1 MTGRL
6 RGSMDNR
13 RVALAGILV
22 FCLFSASI
30 ASILLSD
37 EKSRSIEDSISILD
51 PLLQDEGH
59 DHRNA
64 TQHVMY
70 TENIQ
75 PVSFNELT
83 APGNAEIQVAESP
96 DGRTYAYIAGWSELH
111 IVDVTNPENTTVT
124 GVYVDPNT
132 QVLDVKYLQYN
143 GDEYV
148 VVQNQLVDP
157 GNADP
162 NVGEWGDPV
171 QVTVTLIDVSDKSN
185 PTYVDAWYDA
195 DHPSGPHNLYTHL
208 IDNEWYI
215 FVANPDY
222 EQCDVGQGDA
232 CGGITIAHLN
242 FDGPGDSP
250 RILKVGEAEV
260 NWQNTLGGWIYIHDM
275 TVQTWPGEDQQDPRY
290 GRTYI
295 YGAYWEAGLRI
306 FDVSDVPHPQNSPIE
321 YAFIAGGCAATLGT
335 QLTCNWRAPEVGQW
349 MEFADLDDDGQ
360 IDCGCTGNENGGR
373 ASYIHYAEP
382 IDDMVDASHLGY
394 PEGKMHLTFLAT
406 EVLET
411 SVGTGL
417 GYLLDTTDYEMLN
430 GQITF
435 RPKIIH
441 SWEIPF
447 AEDHHIPGGD
457 EWLLFSPHNS
467 DAQIFPTDSSA
478 GLPDQS
484 LGGNWDGRIY
494 LSSYHAGLW
503 IIDIETLMLE
513 GKNPDKNRTEVHS
526 VSTIGYHIPHGQ
538 DGTPLDS
545 SYYDFGW
552 TPFIWAAEY
561 HNGYTYLS
569 CITTGLYIVQLD
581 IDKPYHVS

>member
-1 MTGRL
+1 MTGQL
-6 RGSMDNR
+6 RGAMDNR
-13 RVALAGILV
+13 RVALAGVLV
-22 FCLFSASI
+22 FFLLSASV
-30 ASILLSD
+30 ATILLSK
-37 EKSRSIEDSISILD
+37 EKSNSINDSISVMD

-64 TQHVMY
+64 SQHVMY
-70 TENIQ
+70 TDNIQ
-75 PVSFNELT
+75 PVSFNQLT

-96 DGRTYAYIAGWSELH
+96 DGNTYAYIAGWSELH

-208 IDNEWYI
+208 IDDEWYI

-242 FDGPGDSP
+242 FDGPSDSP

-349 MEFADLDDDGQ
+349 MEFADLDEDGQ

-382 IDDMVDASHLGY
+382 MDDMVDASHLGY

-411 SVGTGL
+411 TVGTGL

-435 RPKIIH
+435 KPKVIH

-447 AEDHHIPGGD
+447 AEDHHIPGGE

-467 DAQIFPTDSSA
+467 DAQIFETNSA

-513 GKNPDKNRTEVHS
+513 GKNSDLNRTEVHS
-526 VSTIGYHIPHGQ
+526 ASTIGYHIPHGQ
-538 DGTPLDS
+538 DGTPLSS

-581 IDKPYHVS
+581 IDKPYHVN

>member
-1 MTGRL
+1 
-6 RGSMDNR
+6 MDNR
-13 RVALAGILV
+13 RVALVGLLV
-22 FCLFSASI
+22 FCLFSASM
-30 ASILLSD
+30 AAILLSD
-37 EKSRSIEDSISILD
+37 EKSNSIDQSFSILD
-51 PLLQDEGH
+51 PLLQDEEH

-64 TQHVMY
+64 SQHVMY
-70 TENIQ
+70 TDNIQ
-75 PVSFNELT
+75 PVSFNQLT

-96 DGRTYAYIAGWSELH
+96 DGNTYAYIAGWSELH
-111 IVDVTNPENTTVT
+111 IVDVTNPNNTTVT

-148 VVQNQLVDP
+148 IVQNQLVDP

-208 IDNEWYI
+208 IDDEWYI

-242 FDGPGDSP
+242 FDGPSDSP

-290 GRTYI
+290 GKTYV

-349 MEFADLDDDGQ
+349 MEFADLDEDGQ

-382 IDDMVDASHLGY
+382 MDDMVDASHLGY

-411 SVGTGL
+411 TVGTGL
-417 GYLLDTTDYEMLN
+417 GYLLDTTEYEMLN

-435 RPKIIH
+435 KPKIIH

-447 AEDHHIPGGD
+447 AEDHHIPGGE

-467 DAQIFPTDSSA
+467 DAQIFPTSSA

-513 GKNPDKNRTEVHS
+513 GRNSDLNRTEVHS
-526 VSTIGYHIPHGQ
+526 ASTIGYHIPHGQ
-538 DGTPLDS
+538 DGTPLSS

-581 IDKPYHVS
+581 IDKPYHIG

>member
-1 MTGRL
+1 
-6 RGSMDNR
+6 MDNR
-13 RVALAGILV
+13 RVALAGVLI
-22 FCLFSASI
+22 FFLFTASI
-30 ASILLSD
+30 AAVFLSD
-37 EKSRSIEDSISILD
+37 EASESVNSNSSIMD
-51 PLLQDEGH
+51 PLMQDEGH

-64 TQHVMY
+64 SQHIMY
-70 TENIQ
+70 TDNIQ
-75 PVSFNELT
+75 PISFNQLT
-83 APGNAEIQVAESP
+83 APGNAEVQVAESP
-96 DGRTYAYIAGWSELH
+96 DGGTYAYIAGWSEMH

-148 VVQNQLVDP
+148 IVQNQLVDP

-162 NVGEWGDPV
+162 NVGEWGDPA
-171 QVTVTLIDVSDKSN
+171 QVTVTLIDVSDKYN

-195 DHPSGPHNLYTHL
+195 DHPSGPHNLYTHM

-222 EQCDVGQGDA
+222 EQCDIGQGDA

-242 FDGPGDSP
+242 FDGPSDSP

-349 MEFADLDDDGQ
+349 MEFADLDEDGQ

-382 IDDMVDASHLGY
+382 MDEMVDASHLGY
-394 PEGKMHLTFLAT
+394 PAGKMHLTFLAT

-411 SVGTGL
+411 TVGTGL
-417 GYLLDTTDYEMLN
+417 GYLIDTTEYEMLN
-430 GQITF
+430 GQVTF
-435 RPKIIH
+435 KPKIIH

-447 AEDHHIPGGD
+447 AEAHHIPGGE

-467 DAQIFPTDSSA
+467 DAQIFETNSA
-478 GLPDQS
+478 LGLPDQS

-513 GKNPDKNRTEVHS
+513 ARNPDLNRTEVHS
-526 VSTIGYHIPHGQ
+526 LSTIGYHLPHGQ
-538 DGTPLDS
+538 DGIPLSS

-569 CITTGLYIVQLD
+569 CITGLYIVQLD
-581 IDKPYHVS
+581 IDKPYHVG

>member
-1 MTGRL
+1 MTGQL
-6 RGSMDNR
+6 RGAMDNR
-13 RVALAGILV
+13 RVALAGVLV
-22 FCLFSASI
+22 FFLLSASV
-30 ASILLSD
+30 ATILLSK
-37 EKSRSIEDSISILD
+37 EKSNSINDSISVLD

-64 TQHVMY
+64 SQHVMY
-70 TENIQ
+70 TDNIQ
-75 PVSFNELT
+75 PVSFNQLT

-96 DGRTYAYIAGWSELH
+96 DGNTYAYIAGWSELH

-162 NVGEWGDPV
+162 NVGEWGDPA

-208 IDNEWYI
+208 IDDEWYI

-242 FDGPGDSP
+242 FDGPSDSP

-349 MEFADLDDDGQ
+349 MEFADLDEDGQ

-382 IDDMVDASHLGY
+382 MDDMVDASHLGY
-394 PEGKMHLTFLAT
+394 PEGKIHLTFLAT

-411 SVGTGL
+411 TVGTGL

-435 RPKIIH
+435 KPKVIH

-447 AEDHHIPGGD
+447 AEDHHIPGGE

-467 DAQIFPTDSSA
+467 DAQIFETNSV

-513 GKNPDKNRTEVHS
+513 GKNSDLNRTEVHS
-526 VSTIGYHIPHGQ
+526 ASTIGYHIPHGQ
-538 DGTPLDS
+538 DGTPLSS

-581 IDKPYHVS
+581 IDKPYHVN

>member
-1 MTGRL
+1 MTGQL
-6 RGSMDNR
+6 RGAMDNR
-13 RVALAGILV
+13 RVALAGVLV
-22 FCLFSASI
+22 FFLLSASV
-30 ASILLSD
+30 ATILLSK
-37 EKSRSIEDSISILD
+37 EKSNSINDSISVMD

-64 TQHVMY
+64 SQHVMY
-70 TENIQ
+70 TDNIQ
-75 PVSFNELT
+75 PVSFNQLT

-96 DGRTYAYIAGWSELH
+96 DGNTYAYIAGWSELH

-208 IDNEWYI
+208 IDDEWYI

-242 FDGPGDSP
+242 FDGPSDSP

-349 MEFADLDDDGQ
+349 MEFADLDEDGQ

-382 IDDMVDASHLGY
+382 MDDMVDASHLGY

-411 SVGTGL
+411 TVGTGL

-435 RPKIIH
+435 KPKVIH

-447 AEDHHIPGGD
+447 AEDHHIPGGE

-467 DAQIFPTDSSA
+467 DAQIFETNSA

-513 GKNPDKNRTEVHS
+513 GKNSDLNRTEVHS
-526 VSTIGYHIPHGQ
+526 SSTIGYHIPHGQ
-538 DGTPLDS
+538 DGTPLSS

-581 IDKPYHVS
+581 IDKPYHTS

>member
-1 MTGRL
+1 
-6 RGSMDNR
+6 MDNR
-13 RVALAGILV
+13 RVALAGILI
-22 FCLFSASI
+22 FFLFTASI
-30 ASILLSD
+30 AAIFLSD
-37 EKSRSIEDSISILD
+37 ETSESVNKSSSMLD
-51 PLLQDEGH
+51 PLMQDEGH

-64 TQHVMY
+64 SQHIMY
-70 TENIQ
+70 TDNIQ
-75 PVSFNELT
+75 PVSFNQLT
-83 APGNAEIQVAESP
+83 APGNAEVQVAESP
-96 DGRTYAYIAGWSELH
+96 DGGTYAYIAGWSELH
-111 IVDVTNPENTTVT
+111 IVDVTNPDNTTVT

-148 VVQNQLVDP
+148 IVQNQLVDP

-162 NVGEWGDPV
+162 NVGEWGDPA
-171 QVTVTLIDVSDKSN
+171 QVTVTLIDVSDKYN

-195 DHPSGPHNLYTHL
+195 DHPSGPHNLYTHM

-222 EQCDVGQGDA
+222 EQCDIGQGDA

-242 FDGPGDSP
+242 FDGPSDSP

-290 GRTYI
+290 GKTYI

-349 MEFADLDDDGQ
+349 MEFADLDEDGQ

-382 IDDMVDASHLGY
+382 MDKMVDASHLGY
-394 PEGKMHLTFLAT
+394 PAGKMHLTFLAT

-411 SVGTGL
+411 TVGTGL
-417 GYLLDTTDYEMLN
+417 GYLIDTTEYETLN
-430 GQITF
+430 GQVTF
-435 RPKIIH
+435 KPKIIH

-447 AEDHHIPGGD
+447 AEEHHIPGGE

-467 DAQIFPTDSSA
+467 DAQIFETNSA
-478 GLPDQS
+478 LGLPDQS

-503 IIDIETLMLE
+503 IVDIETLMLE
-513 GKNPDKNRTEVHS
+513 AKNPNLNRTEVHS
-526 VSTIGYHIPHGQ
+526 VSTIGYHLPHGQ
-538 DGTPLDS
+538 DGTPLSS

-561 HNGYTYLS
+561 HNGYVYLS

>member
-349 MEFADLDDDGQ
+349 MEFADLDEDGQ

-526 VSTIGYHIPHGQ
+526 ASTIGYHIPHGQ

>member
-1 MTGRL
+1 
-6 RGSMDNR
+6 MDNR
-13 RVALAGILV
+13 RVALAGILI
-22 FCLFSASI
+22 FFLFTATI
-30 ASILLSD
+30 ATILLSD
-37 EKSRSIEDSISILD
+37 ESTQLTDSNTLVTD
-51 PLLQDEGH
+51 PLIQDEGH

-64 TQHVMY
+64 SQHIFY
-70 TENIQ
+70 TDNIQ
-75 PVSFNELT
+75 PISFNQLT
-83 APGNAEIQVAESP
+83 APGNAEVQVADSP
-96 DGRTYAYIAGWSELH
+96 DGGTYAYIAGWSERH

-148 VVQNQLVDP
+148 IVQNQLVDP

-162 NVGEWGDPV
+162 NVGEWGDPA
-171 QVTVTLIDVSDKSN
+171 QVTVTLIDVSDKYN

-195 DHPSGPHNLYTHL
+195 DHPSGPHNLYTHM

-222 EQCDVGQGDA
+222 EQCDIGQGDA

-349 MEFADLDDDGQ
+349 MEFADLDEDGQ

-382 IDDMVDASHLGY
+382 MDKMVDASHLGY
-394 PEGKMHLTFLAT
+394 PAGKMHLTFLAT

-411 SVGTGL
+411 TVGTGL
-417 GYLLDTTDYEMLN
+417 GYLIDTTEYEMFN
-430 GQITF
+430 GQVTF
-435 RPKIIH
+435 KPQVIH

-447 AEDHHIPGGD
+447 AEQHHIPGGE

-467 DAQIFPTDSSA
+467 DAEIFETNSA
-478 GLPDQS
+478 LGLPDQS

-503 IIDIETLMLE
+503 VIDIETLMLE
-513 GKNPDKNRTEVHS
+513 GRSSELNRTEVHS
-526 VSTIGYHIPHGQ
+526 VSTIGYHLPHGQ
-538 DGTPLDS
+538 DGIPLSS

>member
-1 MTGRL
+1 
-6 RGSMDNR
+6 MDNR
-13 RVALAGILV
+13 RVALVGLLV
-22 FCLFSASI
+22 FCLFSASM
-30 ASILLSD
+30 AAILLSD
-37 EKSRSIEDSISILD
+37 EKSNSINQSFSILD

-64 TQHVMY
+64 SQHVMY
-70 TENIQ
+70 TDNIQ
-75 PVSFNELT
+75 PVSFNQLT

-96 DGRTYAYIAGWSELH
+96 DGNTYAYIAGWSELH
-111 IVDVTNPENTTVT
+111 IVDVTNPNNTTVT

-148 VVQNQLVDP
+148 IVQNQLVDP

-208 IDNEWYI
+208 IDDEWYI

-242 FDGPGDSP
+242 FDGPSDSP

-290 GRTYI
+290 GKTYV

-349 MEFADLDDDGQ
+349 MEFADLDEDGQ

-382 IDDMVDASHLGY
+382 MDDMVDASHLGY

-411 SVGTGL
+411 TVGTGL
-417 GYLLDTTDYEMLN
+417 GYLLDTTEYEMLN

-435 RPKIIH
+435 KPKIIH

-447 AEDHHIPGGD
+447 AEDHHIPGGE

-467 DAQIFPTDSSA
+467 DAQIFPTSSA

-513 GKNPDKNRTEVHS
+513 GRNSDLNRTEVHS
-526 VSTIGYHIPHGQ
+526 ASTIGYHIPHGQ
-538 DGTPLDS
+538 DGTPLSS

-581 IDKPYHVS
+581 IDEPYHVG

>member
-1 MTGRL
+1 
-6 RGSMDNR
+6 MDNR
-13 RVALAGILV
+13 RVALAGILI
-22 FCLFSASI
+22 FFLFTATI
-30 ASILLSD
+30 ATILLSD
-37 EKSRSIEDSISILD
+37 ESIQLTDNNTLVTD
-51 PLLQDEGH
+51 PLIQDEGH

-64 TQHVMY
+64 SQHIFY
-70 TENIQ
+70 TDNIQ
-75 PVSFNELT
+75 PISFNQLT
-83 APGNAEIQVAESP
+83 APGNAEVQVADSP
-96 DGRTYAYIAGWSELH
+96 DGGTYAYIAGWSELH

-148 VVQNQLVDP
+148 IVQNQLVDP

-162 NVGEWGDPV
+162 NVGEWGDPA
-171 QVTVTLIDVSDKSN
+171 QVTVTLIDVSDKYN

-195 DHPSGPHNLYTHL
+195 DHPSGPHNLYTHM

-222 EQCDVGQGDA
+222 EQCDIGQGDA

-242 FDGPGDSP
+242 FDGPSDSP

-349 MEFADLDDDGQ
+349 MEFADLDEDGQ

-382 IDDMVDASHLGY
+382 MDKMVDASHLGY
-394 PEGKMHLTFLAT
+394 PAGKMHLTFLAT

-411 SVGTGL
+411 TVGTGL
-417 GYLLDTTDYEMLN
+417 GYLIDTTEYEMFN
-430 GQITF
+430 GQVTF
-435 RPKIIH
+435 KPQVIH

-447 AEDHHIPGGD
+447 AEQHHIPGGE

-467 DAQIFPTDSSA
+467 DAEIFETNSA
-478 GLPDQS
+478 LGLPDQS

-513 GKNPDKNRTEVHS
+513 GRNSELNRTEVHS
-526 VSTIGYHIPHGQ
+526 VSTIGYHLPHGQ
-538 DGTPLDS
+538 DGIPLSS

>member
-1 MTGRL
+1 
-6 RGSMDNR
+6 MDNR
-13 RVALAGILV
+13 RVALAGILI
-22 FCLFSASI
+22 FFLFTASI
-30 ASILLSD
+30 AAIFLSD
-37 EKSRSIEDSISILD
+37 ETSESVNRSSSILD
-51 PLLQDEGH
+51 PLMQDEGH

-64 TQHVMY
+64 SQHIMY
-70 TENIQ
+70 TDNIQ
-75 PVSFNELT
+75 PVSFNQLT
-83 APGNAEIQVAESP
+83 APGNAEVQVAESP
-96 DGRTYAYIAGWSELH
+96 DGGTYAYIAGWSELH

-148 VVQNQLVDP
+148 IVQNQLVDP

-162 NVGEWGDPV
+162 NVGEWGDPA
-171 QVTVTLIDVSDKSN
+171 QVTVTLIDVSDKYN

-195 DHPSGPHNLYTHL
+195 DHPSGPHNLYTHM

-222 EQCDVGQGDA
+222 EQCDIGQGDA

-242 FDGPGDSP
+242 FDGPSDSP

-349 MEFADLDDDGQ
+349 MDFADLDEDGQ

-382 IDDMVDASHLGY
+382 MDKMVDASHLGY
-394 PEGKMHLTFLAT
+394 PAGKMHLTFLAT

-411 SVGTGL
+411 TVGTGL
-417 GYLLDTTDYEMLN
+417 GYLIDTTEYETLN
-430 GQITF
+430 GQVTF
-435 RPKIIH
+435 KPKIIH

-447 AEDHHIPGGD
+447 AEEHHIPGGE

-467 DAQIFPTDSSA
+467 DAQIFETNSA
-478 GLPDQS
+478 LGLPDQS

-503 IIDIETLMLE
+503 IVDIETLMLE
-513 GKNPDKNRTEVHS
+513 AKNPNLNRTEVHS
-526 VSTIGYHIPHGQ
+526 VSTIGYHLPHGQ
-538 DGTPLDS
+538 DGTPLSS

-561 HNGYTYLS
+561 HNGYVYLS

>member
-1 MTGRL
+1 M
-6 RGSMDNR
+6 
-13 RVALAGILV
+13 
-22 FCLFSASI
+22 
-30 ASILLSD
+30 
-37 EKSRSIEDSISILD
+37 D
-51 PLLQDEGH
+51 PLMQDEGH

-64 TQHVMY
+64 SQHIMY
-70 TENIQ
+70 TDNIQ
-75 PVSFNELT
+75 PVSFNQLT
-83 APGNAEIQVAESP
+83 APGNAEVQVAESP
-96 DGRTYAYIAGWSELH
+96 DGGTYAYIAGWSEMH

-148 VVQNQLVDP
+148 IVQNQLVDP

-162 NVGEWGDPV
+162 NVGEWGDPA
-171 QVTVTLIDVSDKSN
+171 QVTVTLIDVSDKYN

-195 DHPSGPHNLYTHL
+195 DHPSGPHNLYTHM

-222 EQCDVGQGDA
+222 EQCDIGQGDA

-242 FDGPGDSP
+242 FDGPSDSP

-349 MEFADLDDDGQ
+349 MEFADLDEDGQ

-382 IDDMVDASHLGY
+382 MDEMVDASHLGY
-394 PEGKMHLTFLAT
+394 PAGKMHLTFLAT

-411 SVGTGL
+411 TVGTGL
-417 GYLLDTTDYEMLN
+417 GYLIDTTEYETLN
-430 GQITF
+430 GQVTF
-435 RPKIIH
+435 KPKIIH

-447 AEDHHIPGGD
+447 AEEHHIPGGE

-467 DAQIFPTDSSA
+467 DAQIFETNSA
-478 GLPDQS
+478 LGLPDQS

-503 IIDIETLMLE
+503 IVDIETLMLE
-513 GKNPDKNRTEVHS
+513 AKNPNLNRTEVHS
-526 VSTIGYHIPHGQ
+526 VSTIGYHLPHGQ
-538 DGTPLDS
+538 DGTPLSS

-561 HNGYTYLS
+561 HNGYVYLS

-581 IDKPYHVS
+581 IDKPYHVG

>member
-1 MTGRL
+1 
-6 RGSMDNR
+6 MDNR
-13 RVALAGILV
+13 RVALAGILI
-22 FCLFSASI
+22 FFLFTASI
-30 ASILLSD
+30 AALFLSD
-37 EKSRSIEDSISILD
+37 ETSESVNRSSSILD
-51 PLLQDEGH
+51 PLMQDEGH

-64 TQHVMY
+64 SQHIMY
-70 TENIQ
+70 TDNIQ
-75 PVSFNELT
+75 PVSFNQLT
-83 APGNAEIQVAESP
+83 APGNAEVQVAESP
-96 DGRTYAYIAGWSELH
+96 DGGTYAYIAGWSELH

-148 VVQNQLVDP
+148 IVQNQLVDP

-162 NVGEWGDPV
+162 NVGEWGDPA
-171 QVTVTLIDVSDKSN
+171 QVTVTLIDVSDKYN

-195 DHPSGPHNLYTHL
+195 DHPSGPHNLYTHM

-222 EQCDVGQGDA
+222 EQCDIGQGDA

-242 FDGPGDSP
+242 FDGPSDSP

-349 MEFADLDDDGQ
+349 MEFADLDEDGQ

-382 IDDMVDASHLGY
+382 MDKMVDASHLGY
-394 PEGKMHLTFLAT
+394 PAGKMHLTFLAT

-411 SVGTGL
+411 TVGTGL
-417 GYLLDTTDYEMLN
+417 GYLIDTTEYETLN
-430 GQITF
+430 GQVTF
-435 RPKIIH
+435 KPKIIH

-447 AEDHHIPGGD
+447 AEEHHIPGGE

-467 DAQIFPTDSSA
+467 DAQIFETNSA
-478 GLPDQS
+478 LGLPDQS

-503 IIDIETLMLE
+503 IVDIETLMLE
-513 GKNPDKNRTEVHS
+513 AKNPNLNRTEVHS
-526 VSTIGYHIPHGQ
+526 VSTIGYHLPHGQ
-538 DGTPLDS
+538 DGTPLSS

-561 HNGYTYLS
+561 HNGYVYLS

-581 IDKPYHVS
+581 IDQPYHIS

>member
-1 MTGRL
+1 MTGRFG
-6 RGSMDNR
+6 RFMDNR
-13 RVALAGILV
+13 RVALVGILV
-22 FCLFSASI
+22 FCLFTASI
-30 ASILLSD
+30 ATILLSD
-37 EKSRSIEDSISILD
+37 EKSNSDESSVSILD

-64 TQHVMY
+64 SQHVMY
-70 TENIQ
+70 TDNIQ
-75 PVSFNELT
+75 PVSFNQLT

-96 DGRTYAYIAGWSELH
+96 DGNTYAYIAGWSELH

-148 VVQNQLVDP
+148 IVQNQLVDP

-208 IDNEWYI
+208 IDDEWYI

-290 GRTYI
+290 GKTYV

-349 MEFADLDDDGQ
+349 MEFADLDEDGQ

-382 IDDMVDASHLGY
+382 MDDMVDASHLGY
-394 PEGKMHLTFLAT
+394 PQGKMHLTFLAT

-411 SVGTGL
+411 TVGTGL

-435 RPKIIH
+435 KPKIIH

-447 AEDHHIPGGD
+447 AEDHHIPGGE

-467 DAQIFPTDSSA
+467 DAQIFPTSSA

-513 GKNPDKNRTEVHS
+513 GRNSDLNRTEVHS
-526 VSTIGYHIPHGQ
+526 ASTIGYHIPHGQ
-538 DGTPLDS
+538 DGTPLSS

-581 IDKPYHVS
+581 IDKPYHVG

>member
-1 MTGRL
+1 
-6 RGSMDNR
+6 MDNR
-13 RVALAGILV
+13 RVALAGVLI
-22 FCLFSASI
+22 FFLFTATI
-30 ASILLSD
+30 ATILLSD
-37 EKSRSIEDSISILD
+37 ESTQLTDSNTLVTD
-51 PLLQDEGH
+51 PLIQDEGH

-64 TQHVMY
+64 SQHIFY
-70 TENIQ
+70 TDNIQ
-75 PVSFNELT
+75 PISFNQLT
-83 APGNAEIQVAESP
+83 APGNAEVQVADSP
-96 DGRTYAYIAGWSELH
+96 DGGTYAYIAGWSELH

-148 VVQNQLVDP
+148 IVQNQLVDP

-162 NVGEWGDPV
+162 NVGEWGDPA
-171 QVTVTLIDVSDKSN
+171 QVTVTLIDVSDKYN

-195 DHPSGPHNLYTHL
+195 DHPSGPHNLYTHM

-222 EQCDVGQGDA
+222 EQCDIGQGDA

-242 FDGPGDSP
+242 FDGPSDSP

-349 MEFADLDDDGQ
+349 MEFADLDEDGQ

-382 IDDMVDASHLGY
+382 MDKMVDASHLGY
-394 PEGKMHLTFLAT
+394 PAGKMHLTFLAT

-411 SVGTGL
+411 TVGTGL
-417 GYLLDTTDYEMLN
+417 GYLIDTTEYEMFN
-430 GQITF
+430 GQVTF
-435 RPKIIH
+435 KPQVIH

-447 AEDHHIPGGD
+447 AEQHHIPGGE

-467 DAQIFPTDSSA
+467 DAEIFETNSA
-478 GLPDQS
+478 LGLPDQS

-513 GKNPDKNRTEVHS
+513 GRNSELNRTEVHS
-526 VSTIGYHIPHGQ
+526 VSTIGYHLPHGQ
-538 DGTPLDS
+538 DGIPLSS

>member
-1 MTGRL
+1 
-6 RGSMDNR
+6 MDNR
-13 RVALAGILV
+13 RVALAGILI
-22 FCLFSASI
+22 FFLFTATI
-30 ASILLSD
+30 ATILLSD
-37 EKSRSIEDSISILD
+37 ESTQLTDSNTLVTD
-51 PLLQDEGH
+51 PLIQDEGH

-64 TQHVMY
+64 SQHIFY
-70 TENIQ
+70 TDNIQ
-75 PVSFNELT
+75 PISFNQLT
-83 APGNAEIQVAESP
+83 APGNAEVQVADSP
-96 DGRTYAYIAGWSELH
+96 DGGTYAYIAGWSELH

-148 VVQNQLVDP
+148 IVQNQLVDP

-162 NVGEWGDPV
+162 NVGEWGDPA
-171 QVTVTLIDVSDKSN
+171 QVTVTLIDVSDKYN

-195 DHPSGPHNLYTHL
+195 DHPSGPHNLYTHM

-222 EQCDVGQGDA
+222 EQCDIGQGDA

-242 FDGPGDSP
+242 FDGPSDSP

-290 GRTYI
+290 GKTYI

-349 MEFADLDDDGQ
+349 MEFADLDEDGQ

-382 IDDMVDASHLGY
+382 MDKMVDASHLGY
-394 PEGKMHLTFLAT
+394 PAGKMHLTFLAT

-411 SVGTGL
+411 TVGTGL
-417 GYLLDTTDYEMLN
+417 GYLIDTTEYEMFN
-430 GQITF
+430 GQVTF
-435 RPKIIH
+435 KPQVIH

-447 AEDHHIPGGD
+447 AEQHHIPGGE

-467 DAQIFPTDSSA
+467 DAEIFETNSA
-478 GLPDQS
+478 LGLPDQS

-513 GKNPDKNRTEVHS
+513 GRNSELNRTEVHS
-526 VSTIGYHIPHGQ
+526 VSTIGYHLPHGQ
-538 DGTPLDS
+538 DGIPLSS

>member
-1 MTGRL
+1 
-6 RGSMDNR
+6 MDNR
-13 RVALAGILV
+13 RVALAGILI
-22 FCLFSASI
+22 FFLFTASI
-30 ASILLSD
+30 AAIFLSD
-37 EKSRSIEDSISILD
+37 ETSESINRSSSILD
-51 PLLQDEGH
+51 PLMQDEGH

-64 TQHVMY
+64 SQHIMY
-70 TENIQ
+70 TDNIQ
-75 PVSFNELT
+75 PISFNQLT
-83 APGNAEIQVAESP
+83 APGNAEVQVAESP
-96 DGRTYAYIAGWSELH
+96 DGGTYAYIAGWSELH

-148 VVQNQLVDP
+148 IVQNQLVDP

-162 NVGEWGDPV
+162 NVGEWGDPA
-171 QVTVTLIDVSDKSN
+171 QVTVTLIDVSDKYN

-195 DHPSGPHNLYTHL
+195 DHPSGPHNLYTHM

-222 EQCDVGQGDA
+222 EQCDIGQGDA

-242 FDGPGDSP
+242 FDGPSDSP

-290 GRTYI
+290 GKTYI

-349 MEFADLDDDGQ
+349 MEFADLDEDGQ

-382 IDDMVDASHLGY
+382 MDKMVDASHLGY
-394 PEGKMHLTFLAT
+394 PAGKMHLTFLAT

-411 SVGTGL
+411 TVGTGL
-417 GYLLDTTDYEMLN
+417 GYLIDTTEYETLN
-430 GQITF
+430 GQVTF
-435 RPKIIH
+435 KPKIIH

-447 AEDHHIPGGD
+447 AEEHHIPGGE

-467 DAQIFPTDSSA
+467 DAQIFETNSA
-478 GLPDQS
+478 LGLPDQS

-503 IIDIETLMLE
+503 IVDIETLMLE
-513 GKNPDKNRTEVHS
+513 AKNPNLNRTEVHS
-526 VSTIGYHIPHGQ
+526 VSTIGYHLPHGQ
-538 DGTPLDS
+538 DGTPLSS

-561 HNGYTYLS
+561 HNGYVYLS

>member
-1 MTGRL
+1 
-6 RGSMDNR
+6 MDNR
-13 RVALAGILV
+13 RVALAGILI
-22 FCLFSASI
+22 FFLFTATI
-30 ASILLSD
+30 ATILLSD
-37 EKSRSIEDSISILD
+37 ESTQLTDNNTLVTD
-51 PLLQDEGH
+51 PLIQDEGH

-64 TQHVMY
+64 SQHIFY
-70 TENIQ
+70 TDNIQ
-75 PVSFNELT
+75 PISFNQLT
-83 APGNAEIQVAESP
+83 APGNAEVQVADSP
-96 DGRTYAYIAGWSELH
+96 DGGTYAYIAGWSELH

-148 VVQNQLVDP
+148 IVQNQLVDP

-162 NVGEWGDPV
+162 NVGEWGDPA
-171 QVTVTLIDVSDKSN
+171 QVTVTLIDVSDKYN

-195 DHPSGPHNLYTHL
+195 DHPSGPHNLYTHM

-222 EQCDVGQGDA
+222 EQCDIGQGDA

-242 FDGPGDSP
+242 FDGPSDSP

-349 MEFADLDDDGQ
+349 MEFADLDEDGQ

-382 IDDMVDASHLGY
+382 MDKMVDASHLGY
-394 PEGKMHLTFLAT
+394 PAGKMHLTFLAT

-411 SVGTGL
+411 TVGTGL
-417 GYLLDTTDYEMLN
+417 GYLIDTTEYEMFN
-430 GQITF
+430 GQVTF
-435 RPKIIH
+435 KPQVIH

-447 AEDHHIPGGD
+447 AEQHHIPGGE

-467 DAQIFPTDSSA
+467 DAEIFETSSA
-478 GLPDQS
+478 LGLPDQS

-513 GKNPDKNRTEVHS
+513 GRNSELNRTEVHS
-526 VSTIGYHIPHGQ
+526 VSTIGYHLPHGQ
-538 DGTPLDS
+538 DGIPLSS

>member
-1 MTGRL
+1 
-6 RGSMDNR
+6 MDNR
-13 RVALAGILV
+13 RVALAGILI
-22 FCLFSASI
+22 FFLFTATI
-30 ASILLSD
+30 ATILLSD
-37 EKSRSIEDSISILD
+37 ESTQLTDSNTLVTD
-51 PLLQDEGH
+51 PLIQDEGH

-64 TQHVMY
+64 SQHIFY
-70 TENIQ
+70 TDNIQ
-75 PVSFNELT
+75 PISFNQLT
-83 APGNAEIQVAESP
+83 APGNAEVQVADSP
-96 DGRTYAYIAGWSELH
+96 DGGTYAYIAGWSELH

-148 VVQNQLVDP
+148 IVQNQLVDP

-171 QVTVTLIDVSDKSN
+171 QVTVTLIDVSDKYN

-195 DHPSGPHNLYTHL
+195 DHPSGPHNLYTHM

-222 EQCDVGQGDA
+222 EQCDIGQGDA

-242 FDGPGDSP
+242 FDGPSDSP

-349 MEFADLDDDGQ
+349 MEFADLDEDGQ

-382 IDDMVDASHLGY
+382 MDKMVDASHLGY
-394 PEGKMHLTFLAT
+394 PAGKMHLTFLAT

-411 SVGTGL
+411 TVGTGL
-417 GYLLDTTDYEMLN
+417 GYLIDTTEYEMFN
-430 GQITF
+430 GQVTF
-435 RPKIIH
+435 KPQVIH

-447 AEDHHIPGGD
+447 AEQHHIPGGE

-467 DAQIFPTDSSA
+467 DAEIFETNSA
-478 GLPDQS
+478 LGLPDQS

-513 GKNPDKNRTEVHS
+513 GRYSELNRTEVHS
-526 VSTIGYHIPHGQ
+526 VSTIGYHLPHGQ
-538 DGTPLDS
+538 DGIPLSS

>member
-1 MTGRL
+1 
-6 RGSMDNR
+6 MDNR
-13 RVALAGILV
+13 RVALAGILI
-22 FCLFSASI
+22 FFLFTATI
-30 ASILLSD
+30 ATILLSD
-37 EKSRSIEDSISILD
+37 ESTQLTDSNTLVTD
-51 PLLQDEGH
+51 PLIQDEGH

-64 TQHVMY
+64 SQHIFY
-70 TENIQ
+70 TDNIL
-75 PVSFNELT
+75 PISFNQLT
-83 APGNAEIQVAESP
+83 APGNAEVQVADSP
-96 DGRTYAYIAGWSELH
+96 DGGTYAYIAGWSELH

-148 VVQNQLVDP
+148 IVQNQLVDP

-162 NVGEWGDPV
+162 NVGEWGDPA
-171 QVTVTLIDVSDKSN
+171 QVTVTLIDVSDKYN

-195 DHPSGPHNLYTHL
+195 DHPSGPHNLYTHM

-222 EQCDVGQGDA
+222 EQCDIGQGDA

-242 FDGPGDSP
+242 FDGPSDSP

-349 MEFADLDDDGQ
+349 MEFADLDEDGQ

-382 IDDMVDASHLGY
+382 MDKMVDASHLGY
-394 PEGKMHLTFLAT
+394 PAGKMHLTFLAT

-411 SVGTGL
+411 TVGTGL
-417 GYLLDTTDYEMLN
+417 GYLIDTTEYEMFN
-430 GQITF
+430 GQVTF
-435 RPKIIH
+435 KPQVIH

-447 AEDHHIPGGD
+447 AEQHHIPGGE

-467 DAQIFPTDSSA
+467 DAEIFETNSA
-478 GLPDQS
+478 LGLPDQS

-513 GKNPDKNRTEVHS
+513 GRNSELNRTEVHS
-526 VSTIGYHIPHGQ
+526 VSTIGYHLPHGQ
-538 DGTPLDS
+538 DGIPLSS